1 MLERAHQLLYSKA
14 MNLLRSLG
22 LERQSLKE
30 IVETL
35 QAQRPQEDP
44 LDLDQKPPQD
54 EEGTFNASTFAF
66 IKGKW
71 FSRQISS
78 SAKGTA
84 VDQWSWDSQEMRE
97 PFTHDHDLMTQVANA
112 WVKQLAAGY
121 LQSSYRQVLAGGRL
135 IALSKYPKPGVHP
148 ICISDALRRLTGRG
162 RLKKCQPYFGQ
173 YFQESLLNVIQ
184 FGGSIRNGATSSR
197 QTR

>member
-1 MLERAHQLLYSKA
+1 

-84 VDQWSWDSQEMRE
+84 VDQWGWASREMWE
-97 PFTHDHDLMTQVANA
+97 QHTHDHDLMKQVANI
-112 WVKQLAAGY
+112 WLKPLAACY
-121 LQSSYRQVLAGGRL
+121 LPSCFS
-135 IALSKYPKPGVHP
+135 
-148 ICISDALRRLTGRG
+148 RR
-162 RLKKCQPYFGQ
+162 
-173 YFQESLLNVIQ
+173 
-184 FGGSIRNGATSSR
+184 
-197 QTR
+197 